1 MGRCIRYESRR
12 KKRCRMKS
20 IRTLLK
26 NIVLYYVNKGAA
38 APFSIVHYD
47 FF

>member
-12 KKRCRMKS
+12 KNE
-20 IRTLLK
+20 
-26 NIVLYYVNKGAA
+26 NIVLYYVNKGAV

>member
-1 MGRCIRYESRR
+1 MNPGE
-12 KKRCRMKS
+12 K
-20 IRTLLK
+20 TLSDEEYQDIVE
-26 NIVLYYVNKGAA
+26 NIVLYYVNKGAV

>member
-1 MGRCIRYESRR
+1 MNPGE
-12 KKRCRMKS
+12 K
-20 IRTLLK
+20 TLSDEEYQDILEK
-26 NIVLYYVNKGAA
+26 ISSLYYVNKGAV